1 MKEKNDIISV
11 IVPIYKVEKFLN
23 DCIQSIVNQTY
34 QNLQIILVDDG
45 SPDHCGDM
53 CEEWAKQD
61 KRIEVIHKE
70 NGGLS
75 DARNAG
81 LLRATGAFIAFVDS
95 DDWIEPKMYENMM
108 AALIAE
114 EADIVAC
121 GIMDSY
127 FEKKV
132 EHSMPYRVGSSEE
145 FLKFIYEDTT
155 FPVSAVNKLYRKHCW
170 NNLRFPKGK
179 LCEDA
184 FTTYLLVD
192 QAKRIV
198 QIPDILYH
206 YRIRESSIMTT
217 KFRPARMDEE
227 EAWRKNYQYMKEK
240 HPEIAKIAYDFYLQK
255 VNVLFHAISPEQ
267 YSQYRKEHDYL
278 YHILCDNL
286 KYVLFGSSLSW
297 KYRLRFLVDI
307 LKIKRQEGQV
317 Q

>member
-1 MKEKNDIISV
+1 MKEKNDVISV
-11 IVPIYKVEKFLN
+11 IVPIYKVEEFL
-23 DCIQSIVNQTY
+23 DECIQSIVDQTY

-45 SPDHCGDM
+45 SPDRCGEM
-53 CEEWAKQD
+53 CEDWARKD
-61 KRIEVIHKE
+61 KRIEVIHKK

-75 DARNAG
+75 DARNVG
-81 LLRATGAFIAFVDS
+81 LAEATGEFIAFVDS
-95 DDWIEPKMYENMM
+95 DDWIEPQMYEVMM

-114 EADIVAC
+114 EAELVAC
-121 GIMDSY
+121 GIVDFYS
-127 FEKKV
+127 EREI
-132 EHSMPYRVGSSEE
+132 EHSMPYKVGTSKE
-145 FLKFIYEDTT
+145 FLKFIYKDTT

-170 NNLRFPKGK
+170 DSLRFPKGK

-192 QAKRIV
+192 QAKKIV

-217 KFRPARMDEE
+217 RFRPARMDEE
-227 EAWRKNYQYMKEK
+227 EAWRHNYQYMQER

-255 VNVLFHAISPEQ
+255 VNILFHTIPLEQ
-267 YSQYRKEHDYL
+267 YSQFRKEHDYL

-286 KYVLFGSSLSW
+286 KYVLFRSSLSW
-297 KYRLRFLVDI
+297 KYRLRFFVDM

-317 Q
+317 